1 MKTAEVSIAT
11 EPREFPAGT
20 AFAGFRF
27 RIVRQ
32 SDEQSA
38 EQTVTVTTVQFAGL
52 AAGRYRIEVAAVDG
66 AGAALAAAVTTT
78 LDVPADATV
87 TIAVPAAVSVRLL

>member
-1 MKTAEVSIAT
+1 MKTAEVSITTA
-11 EPREFPAGT
+11 PREFPAGT
-20 AFAGFRF
+20 AFGGFRF

-52 AAGRYRIEVAAVDG
+52 AAGQYRIEVSAVS
-66 AGAALAAAVTTT
+66 AEGAALADPVSTTI
-78 LDVPADATV
+78 DVPATSTV
-87 TIAVPAAVSVRLL
+87 TVAVPTAVVARLL